1 MANPN
6 VGFAKARAK
15 VGYSDKH
22 RAEMR
27 DAAQRRANA
36 SPSVAIMRKVQ
47 SGEMTIEQGVQ
58 AMNRMLNGDA

>member
-27 DAAQRRANA
+27 EAAQRRADA
-36 SPSVAIMRKVQ
+36 SPAVAIMRKVQ
-47 SGEMTIEQGVQ
+47 SGEMTVDQGVE
-58 AMNRMLNGDA
+58 AMNRIMNGDA